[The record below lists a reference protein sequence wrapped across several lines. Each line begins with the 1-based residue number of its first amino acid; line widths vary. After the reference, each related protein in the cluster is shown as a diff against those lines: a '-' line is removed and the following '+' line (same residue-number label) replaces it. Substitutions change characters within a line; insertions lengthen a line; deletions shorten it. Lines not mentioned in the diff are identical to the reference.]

1 MCRNAAS
8 LNARPSP
15 LIRKER
21 PNVRGGETGRTKA
34 GPGKACYDS
43 HTALNVVKESLFKPS
58 ASPRRGQQCGGERG
72 AASGRSSHRWLNTEH
87 TSYSHHTPG
96 ERSPFYCCQIE
107 QAGEEYILFL
117 MVTMAYLS
125 RATSRCTPARLQT
138 IVFTAKVG
146 IKA

>member
-1 MCRNAAS
+1 MWSKKVFLSPALPYGEDNNAEE
-8 LNARPSP
+8 
-15 LIRKER
+15 K
-21 PNVRGGETGRTKA
+21 
-34 GPGKACYDS
+34 
-43 HTALNVVKESLFKPS
+43 
-58 ASPRRGQQCGGERG
+58 G
-72 AASGRSSHRWLNTEH
+72 AASGRSGQRWLNTEH

-96 ERSPFYCCQIE
+96 ERSPFCCCQIE